1 MLRGRHVFS
10 DVGTCNLGKRR
21 RRDSRSFV
29 LMPIVR
35 SKKTNRTIG
44 KLFLI
49 PGAPLCHIDDAPRND
64 LAHSTGIGRPGALVS
79 RPEEP
84 VPGLIE
90 GRTKHSDG
98 FGIEGRPGPD
108 QINNADHPRTLRQS
122 GRPAPPDRGGG
133 GFHLLCDDLIHWQRC
148 GSSVCLLRCNTNDA
162 RRKARK
168 LMRVERSAGE
178 NRGRKSRRAAAIKPF
193 KQSDRVCLRPALPAP
208 IARRENPARPAK
220 SAAASRAHG
229 RPGSRRSAFSDRS
242 APLSL
247 ESAQPSP
254 R

>member
-1 MLRGRHVFS
+1 MFALNVYFDRP
-10 DVGTCNLGKRR
+10 DLAKRR
-21 RRDSRSFV
+21 RR
-29 LMPIVR
+29 
-35 SKKTNRTIG
+35 
-44 KLFLI
+44 
-49 PGAPLCHIDDAPRND
+49 
-64 LAHSTGIGRPGALVS
+64 
-79 RPEEP
+79 
-84 VPGLIE
+84 
-90 GRTKHSDG
+90 
-98 FGIEGRPGPD
+98 
-108 QINNADHPRTLRQS
+108 
-122 GRPAPPDRGGG
+122 GG
-133 GFHLLCDDLIHWQRC
+133 GFHLFVVRRFKFTVRSRC
-148 GSSVCLLRCNTNDA
+148 GSSATLRLAVGASTSNDA
-162 RRKARK
+162 RRKARN

-208 IARRENPARPAK
+208 IGRRENPARPAE